1 MISIRLYYSNEKGY
15 VLVFATVIIIIMLML
30 AFLHIVIGFIF
41 RDQVIVLDA
50 LDSAVTAA
58 LSQAEEKHRNTYYYE
73 KLIITDT
80 IEIDGEEF
88 PIEYKWIKDNTTEGY
103 AGNYILLDYTN
114 AYNYANEYF
123 NKNLKLNDV
132 NYEIKDFQL
141 ELDYDDERWLP
152 VVNTRY
158 ATFQPN
164 EPYAWWQEEFGDD
177 GSFQFPNQL
186 IYVRFPRWV
195 RVTINTTVEMPIPFG
210 IGLSNMLDL
219 AGPGDEDKSNF
230 LTIKRSYI
238 SSGIKELK
246 EINPPPIFAWE

>member
-1 MISIRLYYSNEKGY
+1 
-15 VLVFATVIIIIMLML
+15 MLML
-30 AFLHIVIGFIF
+30 SFLHIVIGFMF
-41 RDQVIVLDA
+41 MDQVAILDA
-50 LDSAVTAA
+50 LDSSVTAA
-58 LSQAEEKHRNTYYYE
+58 LSQAEEMTRNTYYYE

-88 PIEYKWIKDNTTEGY
+88 PIEYEWVKDGTTEGY
-103 AGNYILLDYTN
+103 VGNYILLDYTS
-114 AYNYANEYF
+114 AHNYAEEYF
-123 NKNLKLNDV
+123 NKNLELNDV
-132 NYEIKDFQL
+132 DYEIKDFQL

-152 VVNTRY
+152 VVNTRLN
-158 ATFQPN
+158 TFKGN
-164 EPYAWWQEEFGDD
+164 EPYAWWQYEFGDD

-195 RVTINTTVEMPIPFG
+195 QVTINTTVEMPIPFG

-219 AGPGDEDKSNF
+219 AGPGNEDKDNF
-230 LTIKRSYI
+230 LTIERSYI